1 MATLLATI
9 GKEALQI
16 YHLLPMTEE
25 ERKNP
30 KEIIEKLETYFK
42 PKRNI
47 VYKRYMFFSRDQ
59 KANETFGFYL
69 TSLRRLASSREFTQ
83 LEEEL
88 IRDRVV
94 LGTTDGGVRARI
106 LRETSLTLDQAAM
119 MRRNSEITQYLRKFK
134 KQHNEEEEVSY
145 NRRHRR
151 NGYQTQRNQTDYS
164 DWKRDNQGRRDFG
177 RSETRKHLVD
187 TVGERGNISPQK
199 IAQHGEKDVEK
210 VERRTTF

>member
-59 KANETFGFYL
+59 KAKETFGFYL
-69 TSLRRLASSREFTQ
+69 TSLRRSS
-83 LEEEL
+83 
-88 IRDRVV
+88 
-94 LGTTDGGVRARI
+94 I
-106 LRETSLTLDQAAM
+106 LDDSL
-119 MRRNSEITQYLRKFK
+119 
-134 KQHNEEEEVSY
+134 
-145 NRRHRR
+145 
-151 NGYQTQRNQTDYS
+151 
-164 DWKRDNQGRRDFG
+164 
-177 RSETRKHLVD
+177 
-187 TVGERGNISPQK
+187 
-199 IAQHGEKDVEK
+199 
-210 VERRTTF
+210 

>member
-59 KANETFGFYL
+59 KAKETFGFYL

-119 MRRNSEITQYLRKFK
+119 MRRNSQITPQYLWKFK

-145 NRRHRR
+145 NRRHRQ
-151 NGYQTQRNQTDYS
+151 NGYHEEIRQMIQAGKEIIKED
-164 DWKRDNQGRRDFG
+164 KI
-177 RSETRKHLVD
+177 SEEVRQESILWILWEE
-187 TVGERGNISPQK
+187 GE
-199 IAQHGEKDVEK
+199 
-210 VERRTTF
+210 T

>member
-59 KANETFGFYL
+59 KAKETFGFYL

-88 IRDRVV
+88 IRDRVA

-151 NGYQTQRNQTDYS
+151 NGYQTQRNQTDDS
-164 DWKRDNQGRRDFG
+164 DWKRDNQGRQDFR
-177 RSETRKHLVD
+177 RSESRKHLVD
-187 TVGERGNISPQK
+187 TVGERGNIGPQK

-210 VERRTTF
+210 VERRTTL